1 MLNIVL
7 TENGHHVSDFHV
19 LDYVDSVFYEY
30 DFGGRKDMT
39 VEVSNQ
45 LILDAFVL
53 RLLEEKFPS
62 DEINFFA
69 ASIKLEFN
77 PIFGLCAPDNVPNFK
92 IGSWETINSET
103 MRLISRNLNLGKE

>member
-53 RLLEEKFPS
+53 RLLENKFP
-62 DEINFFA
+62 DNEIAFFA
-69 ASIKLEFN
+69 DNAQLEYD
-77 PIFGLCAPDNVPNFK
+77 PLFGLCTPDDMPNFK
-92 IGSWETINSET
+92 IGSWEKINAET
-103 MRLISRNLNLGKE
+103 MRLISRNLNLGKG